1 MANFAH
7 KRTVTETMK
16 IAGII
21 DTDRMVIDVDG
32 DEKSL
37 STLLS
42 VFNGGGIEINVK
54 IKDEEDLPEPTD
66 EESDDM

>member
-21 DTDRMVIDVDG
+21 DTDRMTVDVDG

-37 STLLS
+37 ATLLS
-42 VFNGGGIEINVK
+42 VFNGAGIEINVK
-54 IKDEEDLPEPTD
+54 VKDEEELPEPTD

>member
-16 IAGII
+16 IVGII
-21 DTDRMVIDVDG
+21 DTDRMVVDVDG

-54 IKDEEDLPEPTD
+54 VKDEEELPEPTD

>member
-7 KRTVTETMK
+7 KRTVTEIMK

-21 DTDRMVIDVDG
+21 DTDRMVVDVDG
-32 DEKSL
+32 EEKSL
-37 STLLS
+37 ATL
-42 VFNGGGIEINVK
+42 VFDGAGIEINIKV
-54 IKDEEDLPEPTD
+54 KDEEDLPEPTD